1 MIFCQRITR
10 SKLKTHLLESPTSIQ
25 QSDHHIESTPSC
37 LWGLLSYQSISTHQH
52 TQHTKHSL
60 GTNTN
65 ASGQHSLGMQAVLLE
80 EDAKHL
86 AYIPL
91 VVGSITRL
99 LASLA
104 TALLELIETRQVS
117 MGSSSLSLT
126 TFSNNPNL
134 KRQMKMMTTTIGN

>member
-1 MIFCQRITR
+1 
-10 SKLKTHLLESPTSIQ
+10 
-25 QSDHHIESTPSC
+25 
-37 LWGLLSYQSISTHQH
+37 
-52 TQHTKHSL
+52 
-60 GTNTN
+60 
-65 ASGQHSLGMQAVLLE
+65 MQAVLLE

-91 VVGSITRL
+91 VVESIARL

-104 TALLELIETRQVS
+104 TALLDLIETRQVS